1 MLSPAMNC
9 NSQTS
14 SSRTRRHVIRTQCH
28 VIRTRRHVIRTRRHV
43 IRTQCHVIRTQ
54 CHVIRT
60 QCHVIRTRRH
70 VIPDL
75 IRNLLAPLFIEKIK
89 KEKNGPRVKPGVTE
103 VCPGVT
109 EVCPGVTEVCPGVTD
124 RKSYGSFTSVGG
136 CQSAARC
143 SAITV
148 VSIPPR
154 TLKMALRRIKRGAVA
169 LTRSSRI

>member
-14 SSRTRRHVIRTQCH
+14 SSRTRHHVIRTQC
-28 VIRTRRHVIRTRRHV
+28 HVIRTRRHV

-109 EVCPGVTEVCPGVTD
+109 D